1 MAEGLEQL
9 GLADIRLVVRLMCL
23 AAAGRAN
30 FANST
35 ETTSNSH
42 LLGPLDGI
50 VEEHNA
56 GSSSSL
62 TYLSAAIGSLA
73 STNPSAAKLLV
84 QLCTKV
90 YIFIFLKKIVHN
102 LLDKILL
109 PTD

>member
-30 FANST
+30 FANSV
-35 ETTSNSH
+35 ETPGSP
-42 LLGPLDGI
+42 LFMGPLEHGI
-50 VEEHNA
+50 LEEHTAA
-56 GSSSSL
+56 GSMSSL

-73 STNPSAAKLLV
+73 SSNPSAAKLLV

-90 YIFIFLKKIVHN
+90 CDLCLK
-102 LLDKILL
+102 DF
-109 PTD
+109 